1 MDPIPLRDIAQ
12 AVGGKWLP
20 IAGSG
25 AGKPPIP
32 PLDRIVTG
40 VSTDS
45 RTGARGALFVPVP
58 GPRYNGHDFIG
69 DIALT
74 AAASLVEEAETGKV
88 LARVQRAGEGFGFI
102 VVPDAVRALEQLA
115 AWYRRRL
122 TAQVIA
128 VTGSAGKTTVKEF
141 LGQLLSRRFPTVRA
155 QKSFNNRFGV
165 AHTLLSACRSTRF
178 LVVEL
183 GTSAPGEIASLSR
196 MALPDY
202 VVITSI
208 GQAHLQGLGDLHGVI
223 RAKAEIFDGLKPGGL
238 AFLPSPV
245 FGEEHFLRKARAA
258 ECEVIR
264 FGRRAEG
271 GNSDVRGGYWITRCE
286 PRLLQPVRLPGDQ
299 ARPGFVFEVNFW
311 RQFEL
316 PVPGRHNVH
325 NALSAMAAAREV
337 GMDWEAVRA
346 GVRELELPPLRLEI
360 SQAGSVTIVDDT
372 YNANPSSLRAAVQT
386 VRDIPLQPGGRWHL
400 ILGDLLELG
409 GASREMHRQL
419 GEEIARANLF
429 KHLWTVGEEAREAGA
444 AASALGMAT
453 GSEGVNG
460 IERVVQAV
468 RGVLGPGDGILI
480 KASRGVALERV
491 SARLKELLSSPGIPS
506 REEPDRV
513 LHAF

>member
-1 MDPIPLRDIAQ
+1 MDPIPLREIAQ

-20 IAGSG
+20 MAGSG

-32 PLDRIVTG
+32 PLDRAVTG

-45 RTGARGALFVPVP
+45 RTGSCGALFVPVR
-58 GPRYNGHDFIG
+58 GPRHNGHDFIG
-69 DIALT
+69 DIAST
-74 AAASLVEEAETGKV
+74 AAASLVEEGEKEKV

-102 VVPDAVRALEQLA
+102 LVPDAIRALEQLA

-141 LGQLLSRRFPTVRA
+141 LGQILSRRFPTVRA

-165 AHTLLSACRSTRF
+165 AHTLLSAGRSTRF
-178 LVVEL
+178 LVVEM

-208 GQAHLQGLGDLHGVI
+208 GQAHLQGLGDLHGVV
-223 RAKAEIFDGLKPGGL
+223 RAKAEIFDGLRPGGL
-238 AFLPSPV
+238 AFLPSPL
-245 FGEEHFLRKARAA
+245 FSEEHFLKRARAA
-258 ECEVIR
+258 ECEVVR
-264 FGRRAEG
+264 FGWRAGEG
-271 GNSDVRGGYWITRCE
+271 ASEARGGYWITRCE
-286 PRLLQPVRLPGDQ
+286 PRLLQPARRPGDQ
-299 ARPGFVFEVNFW
+299 ARPGFVFEVNCW

-316 PVPGRHNVH
+316 PLPGRHNVH

-337 GMDWEAVRA
+337 GMDWESVRA
-346 GVRELELPPLRLEI
+346 GIRELELPPLRLEI
-360 SQAGSVTIVDDT
+360 SLAGGVTIVDDT

-386 VRDIPLQPGGRWHL
+386 VRDIPLEPGGRWHL

-409 GASREMHRQL
+409 GASREVHRQL
-419 GEEIARANLF
+419 GEEIARTNLF
-429 KHLWTVGEEAREAGA
+429 KRLWTVGEEAREAGA
-444 AASALGMAT
+444 AASALGLAA

-460 IERVVQAV
+460 LERLAQEV
-468 RGVLGPGDGILI
+468 REAIGPGDGILI

-491 SARLKELLSSPGIPS
+491 AARLKELLSSPGVPS
-506 REEPDRV
+506 REESDRV
-513 LHAF
+513 LNPV